1 MGTNTTDSQKI
12 LEVINALN
20 TTSHAFAVKMQYK
33 SHSSVDHV
41 IKGRN
46 SLSEG
51 MMDRIVKTF
60 PNVNYNFLKKG
71 ELPVLLS
78 SNEIQA
84 QMNLLNI
91 APNDTN
97 EFYKIKRIME
107 VPDQLD
113 RIERKLDRLL
123 GIDQE
128 DKE

>member
-1 MGTNTTDSQKI
+1 MGTSLTDSQKI
-12 LEVINALN
+12 LDVINALD
-20 TTSHAFAVKMQYK
+20 TSAHAFAIKMKYK

-84 QMNLLNI
+84 QMNMLNI
-91 APNDTN
+91 VSNDTN
-97 EFYKIKRIME
+97 ELYKIKRIME
-107 VPDQLD
+107 VPEQLD
-113 RIERKLDRLL
+113 RIEGKLNQLL
-123 GIDQE
+123 GME
-128 DKE
+128 SEE

>member
-20 TTSHAFAVKMQYK
+20 TTSHAFAVK
-33 SHSSVDHV
+33 
-41 IKGRN
+41 
-46 SLSEG
+46 
-51 MMDRIVKTF
+51 
-60 PNVNYNFLKKG
+60 
-71 ELPVLLS
+71 LPVLLS